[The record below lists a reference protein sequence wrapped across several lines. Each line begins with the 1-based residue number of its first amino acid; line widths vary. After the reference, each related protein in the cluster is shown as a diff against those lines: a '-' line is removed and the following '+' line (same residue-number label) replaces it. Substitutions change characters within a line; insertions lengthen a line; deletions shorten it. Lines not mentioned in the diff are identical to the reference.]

1 MAKIFTYKIAPK
13 TKDGDWPEDAC
24 LIIKFVFN
32 EKDGYPIGPII
43 TPERCIEFDD
53 FDDDDY
59 YYCYLDLY
67 KSGKK
72 WPNYFQFIDSGWGN
86 ATYIKPL
93 CEDFSISCIS
103 IVEK

>member
-1 MAKIFTYKIAPK
+1 MAKIFTYKIVPE
-13 TKDGDWPEDAC
+13 DGDECEDAY
-24 LIIKFVFN
+24 LIIKLVFN

-43 TPERCIEFDD
+43 TPEKHINLLD

-59 YYCYLDLY
+59 CYCYLDLN

-72 WPNYFQFIDSGWGN
+72 WPNYFKFIDGGYQN
-86 ATYIKPL
+86 TTTIEPL
-93 CEDFSISCIS
+93 CESFSISCIS